1 MRRLHKISLT
11 SKNSTLIRYFLSYF
25 LIVCLLL
32 LGSFFIIQKQI
43 TGIFLDDLTQQT
55 QTKLDNLGR
64 QFREKISSI
73 NQIHQSLIGN
83 IDLIQFRFSNDNWKQ
98 YQAEKKL
105 KEYTVA
111 NPFVDSIVYLDKRHG
126 NLLSSGKYT
135 TYNEGTYTIY
145 DNNIPVSFTP
155 TEYDWSTEQPIFLS
169 NGSSKCLIYC
179 PDTLPNDRYFVFY
192 IINRVELNQ
201 MLKDSLSNG
210 ITSIALIT
218 EDGAIPAGFH
228 TSALEDVLAFEEVT
242 QGIHNIDNN
251 TLLSISQD
259 VYGSYALAALIS
271 NTYLKDQV
279 YHTFRTVYILFFL
292 LAGVGFFL
300 MFLGMR
306 STYLPLYR
314 LVHKVIK
321 RPDSNENYL
330 KLLEESFNNTFS
342 ENQQLQL
349 KIEKYRLSM
358 QRSILDSIVADNQSS
373 LPETSPDLESFFN
386 YDSGNRIFAVRLKST
401 LDEFPL
407 SEALLLLQNLLPQSS
422 TCAILQQEGDC
433 SVFLLNLLEDK
444 KEADKNLNAVL
455 ADLHEKYGYLAAFS
469 NSSSSPL
476 DIPSLYEKA
485 TFASEHWNL
494 SPVISYNELSK
505 EQEHSSDFSYPYQE
519 LDALEQALEDT
530 DFTLSRNILNIL
542 FQKID
547 LSSENEGSLPDFY
560 IRCILIDILTLLGT
574 ALNQSNINFKTYR
587 DLYFETL
594 FYCRSCPYNDKK
606 QEINVN
612 TNQLLI
618 LLEEEIENAS
628 IAGNQIRET
637 VEENYTS
644 PDFSIT
650 ALADEF
656 HVSVSYMSYL
666 FKKELNQ
673 NFSDFLWNLR
683 LEKAKELLLTTELPI
698 DGISIAVGYLN
709 ASSFRRKFKQATGI
723 SPSQFRS
730 EHDTHI

>member
-1 MRRLHKISLT
+1 MKHLQKFSLT
-11 SKNSTLIRYFLSYF
+11 HKNSTLIRYFLSYF

-43 TGIFLDDLTQQT
+43 EGIFLDDLTQQT
-55 QTKLDNLGR
+55 QTKLDNMGR
-64 QFREKISSI
+64 QFRSKISSI

-83 IDLIQFRFSNDNWKQ
+83 IDLIEFRFSNDNWKQ

-105 KEYTVA
+105 KEYTIA
-111 NPFVDSIVYLDKRHG
+111 NSFVDSIIYLDKKHG

-135 TYNEGTYTIY
+135 TYKEGTFTIY
-145 DNNIPVSFTP
+145 DNNVPVLFTP
-155 TEYDWSTEQPIFLS
+155 TEYDLSTEQPIFLS
-169 NGSSKCLIYC
+169 NGNSKCFIYC

-192 IINRVELNQ
+192 IINRIELNQ
-201 MLKDSLSNG
+201 MLKDTLSNG
-210 ITSIALIT
+210 ITSIALLDGNETIT
-218 EDGAIPAGFH
+218 TGSN
-228 TSALEDVLAFEEVT
+228 TSVLENILSSEEAT
-242 QGIHNIDNN
+242 QGIHNIDAN
-251 TLLSISQD
+251 TLLSVSENI
-259 VYGSYALAALIS
+259 YGHYSLAALIS

-279 YHTFRTVYILFFL
+279 YHTFQTVYILFLL
-292 LAGVGFFL
+292 LAGAGFFL

-306 STYLPLYR
+306 STYLPLYH

-373 LPETSPDLESFFN
+373 VPEPSPDLESFFN
-386 YDSGNRIFAVRLKST
+386 YDSGNRIFAVRLKSFC
-401 LDEFPL
+401 DAFPL
-407 SEALLLLQNLLPQSS
+407 SEALLLLQKHLPDSS
-422 TCAILQQEGDC
+422 TCAVLQQEGTC
-433 SVFLLNLLEDK
+433 AVFLLNLLG
-444 KEADKNLNAVL
+444 DKNETVQNLKTVL
-455 ADLHEKYGYLAAFS
+455 TDIHKNYGYLAAFS

-494 SPVISYNELSK
+494 SPVISYNEVSK
-505 EQEHSSDFSYPYQE
+505 EQELSSDFSYPYQE
-519 LDALEQALEDT
+519 LDTLEQALEDT
-530 DFTLSRNILNIL
+530 DFARSRNILNVL
-542 FQKID
+542 FQKIEQ
-547 LSSENEGSLPDFY
+547 SSENEGSLPDFY

-574 ALNQSNINFKTYR
+574 ALNQSNMNFKTYR

-606 QEINVN
+606 REISVN
-612 TNQLLI
+612 TNQLLL

-683 LEKAKELLLTTELPI
+683 LEKAKELLLTSDLPI

-709 ASSFRRKFKQATGI
+709 ASSFRRKFKQATGV
-723 SPSQFRS
+723 SPSQFRN
-730 EHDTHI
+730 ERDTLI